1 MAIIHVTTVEEFLTA
16 IGTSDAEI
24 YIDKDIDFNGAPVS
38 SSMYIVASTIHGQ
51 NHALTNI
58 NYTWSES
65 CFQAGYAS
73 TVTIEDLSFTNVY
86 TDNGKADYRFLDG
99 NVRGKFIFNR
109 CKFQGLFYLFSFR
122 SCEFNM
128 CAFAFEDGLG
138 SIAYC
143 EGQHVHFDQCYFD
156 LKEQTTG
163 FNQYIYYGSSATT
176 IMQVIDC
183 YFKGKLTKF
192 GDNANAN
199 SRFEGADPFMRVSYV
214 SNCVFNLDIEDTRP
228 VKFNYWDNSTQGV
241 CIYNETKISAPSVT
255 ATTDIAGLPNS
266 DMQVTSAAD
275 VERVS
280 QAIAATGFPIVH

>member
-24 YIDKDIDFNGAPVS
+24 YIDNDIDFNGAPVS

-58 NYTWSES
+58 NYTWNES
-65 CFQAGYAS
+65 CFQAGYSS

-86 TDNGKADYRFLDG
+86 TSNDHADYRFLDG

-109 CKFQGLFYLFSFR
+109 CKFQGIFYLFSQR
-122 SCEFNM
+122 SCQFNA

-138 SIAYC
+138 SIAFC
-143 EGQHVHFDQCYFD
+143 QGQLVLFEQCYFD
-156 LKEQTTG
+156 LKEQNTG
-163 FNQYIYYGSSATT
+163 FNQYFFYSSSAST

-183 YFKGKLTKF
+183 YFKGKLNNF
-192 GDNANAN
+192 GDNAAAN
-199 SRFEGADPFMRVSYV
+199 SRFEGADPFMRASHL
-214 SNCVFNLDIEDTRP
+214 SHCVFNLDITDSRP
-228 VKFNYWDNSTQGV
+228 IKFNYWDNSTYGV
-241 CIYNETKISAPSVT
+241 CIYNETKVSAPSVT
-255 ATTDIAGLPNS
+255 ATTDVTALPNS

-280 QAIAATGFPIVH
+280 QAIAATGFPIVY